1 MLNYYERRWCRIREI
16 LVKKEFDAFIVKQ
29 PENIRYLS
37 STHLP
42 FYALLSRIIIPSD
55 GDPVGLAY
63 PIEKNRVKEHCAI
76 RDVRFYPDVAPN
88 PEVED
93 ETIKKLL
100 ANFNVKRVL
109 CDEECKI
116 SGVKVEK
123 NDFIQEMRACKQ
135 PDEVEKLRKAA
146 ELVDYG
152 AKILA
157 EEILKEGKTEAEIAI
172 EIDQVVRSKGAQLM
186 SFPTIIAA
194 GKNSAFPHHIPT
206 NKRLREGELVICD
219 FGAVY
224 EGYSSDLTRT
234 YPVGNVSEKLLE
246 VLDIVVEGQQEAIK
260 AIKIGQDLKL
270 IEERCRSV
278 FKEYGYDEY
287 FIHCIGHGLG
297 LGRDEPIVSM
307 TTTKKVKKGYV
318 FTVEPGI
325 YIPDFGG
332 VRIEDDV
339 YIGDNVEILTKTPKK
354 L

>member
-1 MLNYYERRWCRIREI
+1 MLVER
-16 LVKKEFDAFIVKQ
+16 EFDAFLVKQ

-42 FYALLSRIIIPSD
+42 FYTLLNHVIIPAD

-63 PIEKNRVKEHCAI
+63 PLEKNRVKEHCAI
-76 RDVRFYPDVAPN
+76 KDVRFYPDVAPN
-88 PEVED
+88 PKVEN
-93 ETIKKLL
+93 EMVKKLL
-100 ANFNVKRVL
+100 MNLNVKSIL
-109 CDEECKI
+109 CDEEYKI
-116 SGVKVEK
+116 SGIRVEK
-123 NDFIQEMRACKQ
+123 DDFIREMRACKQ

-152 AKILA
+152 AKILV

-172 EIDQVVRSKGAQLM
+172 EIDRVVRSKGAQLM

-206 NKRLREGELVICD
+206 NKKLSEGELVICD

-224 EGYSSDLTRT
+224 EGYFSDLTRT

-246 VLDIVVEGQQEAIK
+246 ILDIVVEGQEEAIK
-260 AIKIGQDLKL
+260 AIKIGQDLRL
-270 IEERCRSV
+270 VEERCRSL

-287 FIHCIGHGLG
+287 FTHCIGHGLG
-297 LGRDEPIVSM
+297 LGHDEPIVSM
-307 TTTKKVKKGYV
+307 TTTEKVKRGYV

-325 YIPDFGG
+325 YIPDLGG

-339 YIGDNVEILTKTPKK
+339 YVGDHVEILTKTLKK